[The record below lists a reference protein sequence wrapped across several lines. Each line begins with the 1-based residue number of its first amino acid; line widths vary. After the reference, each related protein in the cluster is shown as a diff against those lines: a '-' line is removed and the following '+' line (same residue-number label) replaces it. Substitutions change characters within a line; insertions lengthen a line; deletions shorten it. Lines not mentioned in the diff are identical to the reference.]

1 MLTQPIRSKQ
11 AVAAER
17 EWAGQARRS
26 STPDQH
32 AAPPTPSASRG
43 KLWLL
48 LLAAA
53 LIAPKLLH
61 YF

>member
-32 AAPPTPSASRG
+32 AAPPTPSAGRG

-48 LLAAA
+48 LLAVA
-53 LIAPKLLH
+53 LIAPKVLH

>member
-26 STPDQH
+26 STPARH
-32 AAPPTPSASRG
+32 AAPPTYSTGRG
-43 KLWLL
+43 KFWLL
-48 LLAAA
+48 LLAVA
-53 LIAPKLLH
+53 LIAPKVLH

>member
-32 AAPPTPSASRG
+32 AAPPTPSAGRG